1 MTTVSVPIPRFRALD
16 LVLVLWTV
24 LCIALGV
31 WVGVEVRNLTQLSNT
46 VTTGGRA
53 LNQTSVALH
62 ELEGIPFIGSRLKS
76 MRVKVHA
83 AAVEAKASGA
93 SSHSTIDDLSVL
105 LAVAIA
111 LVPTV
116 PVIAVYL
123 LYRPRTA

>member
-1 MTTVSVPIPRFRALD
+1 MTTISVPIPRFRVLD
-16 LVLVLWTV
+16 YVLVAWTA
-24 LCIALGV
+24 LCIALGI
-31 WVGVEVRNLTQLSNT
+31 WVGAEVRNLTQLSDT

-62 ELEGIPFIGSRLKS
+62 ELQGIPFIGSRLKS
-76 MRVKVHA
+76 MQVKVHA
-83 AAVEAKASGA
+83 AAVQAKASGQE
-93 SSHSTIDDLSVL
+93 SHSTIDDLSVL

-123 LYRPRTA
+123 LYRRRA

>member
-1 MTTVSVPIPRFRALD
+1 MTTVTVPIPRFRVLD
-16 LVLVLWTV
+16 VVLVAWAA

-31 WVGVEVRNLTQLSNT
+31 WVGVEVRNLTQLSDT
-46 VTTGGRA
+46 VTTGGKA
-53 LNQTSVALH
+53 LNQTSEALRQ
-62 ELEGIPFIGSRLKS
+62 LRGIPFVGSRLKS
-76 MRVKVHA
+76 MQVRVHA
-83 AAVEAKASGA
+83 AAVQAKASGA

>member
-1 MTTVSVPIPRFRALD
+1 MTTITVPIPRFRVLD
-16 LVLVLWTV
+16 FVLVVWTA
-24 LCIALGV
+24 LCIALGI
-31 WVGVEVRNLTQLSNT
+31 WVGAEVRNLTELSDT

-53 LNQTSVALH
+53 LNQTSVALR

-76 MRVKVHA
+76 MRVRVHA
-83 AAVEAKASGA
+83 AAVQAKASGA

-116 PVIAVYL
+116 PVIAIYL
-123 LYRPRTA
+123 LYRPRTT